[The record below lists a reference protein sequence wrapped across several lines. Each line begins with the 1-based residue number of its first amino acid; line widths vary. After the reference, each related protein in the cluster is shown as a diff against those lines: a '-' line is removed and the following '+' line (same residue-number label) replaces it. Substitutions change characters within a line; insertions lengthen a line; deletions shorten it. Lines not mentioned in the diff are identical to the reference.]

1 MPCCASENY
10 GRMCPGADVLLGK
23 QQVGQVSAPA
33 LDLSLV
39 QWTAQPAARGQGLFL
54 EWDLPL

>member
-1 MPCCASENY
+1 
-10 GRMCPGADVLLGK
+10 MCPGADVLLGK

-54 EWDLPL
+54 GWDLPL